1 MLTDSS
7 DELLLGDEA
16 SLVIIELFEQTLS
29 PVPIFLE
36 EEQEVVEVDLAL
48 DRALW
53 EVLIHEVQD
62 INLIIAD

>member
-48 DRALW
+48 DRAL
-53 EVLIHEVQD
+53 
-62 INLIIAD
+62 